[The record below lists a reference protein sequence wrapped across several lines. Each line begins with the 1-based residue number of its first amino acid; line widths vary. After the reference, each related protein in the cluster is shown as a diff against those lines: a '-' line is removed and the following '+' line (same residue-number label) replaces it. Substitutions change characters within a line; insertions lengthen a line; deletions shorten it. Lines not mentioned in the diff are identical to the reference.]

1 MKNQFLIDLSA
12 LNLTEEQVTSID
24 GAIQKAVSGELAKVE
39 TTKGKIT
46 LVPLGK
52 EKGGIGD
59 HTMGYRGI

>member
-12 LNLTEEQVTSID
+12 LNLTEKQVASID

-46 LVPLGK
+46 LVPL
-52 EKGGIGD
+52 EKKKVV
-59 HTMGYRGI
+59 